1 MLRAS
6 SGAQKS
12 HVLLSVAVVELQ
24 RPRGQTSA
32 SCRTCCVCGGG
43 GGGGGGDSTLFCG
56 GVVV

>member
-1 MLRAS
+1 MLRA
-6 SGAQKS
+6 GCGVQKS

-24 RPRGQTSA
+24 RSRGQTSA

-43 GGGGGGDSTLFCG
+43 GGGGGDSTLFCG